1 MKYLRLKKHRVR
13 SNGVRSVLPVVIEK
27 ARKFGRVIH
36 EQKISVRRDVLLTGA
51 HQAGKSRYL
60 ARMHAQAAG
69 IWRDRPALL
78 IRCINPLA
86 HWLEHGPAK
95 EYAIERFGRPWA
107 RIRSWERVE
116 ALVDWVR
123 EHKPVLLIDDAHM
136 LTGRKLD
143 VALQLLNAAPLV
155 VVTASEEARLAVSFR
170 MALDRRK
177 PQRIHLKSDAAYD
190 ITPYVVW
197 MIALTALVAGSWEL
211 GAAVAG
217 LNLLGRGRRAAK
229 QT

>member
-13 SNGVRSVLPVVIEK
+13 RDGVRSVLPVIIEK
-27 ARKFGRVIH
+27 TRRFGRVLH

-51 HQAGKSRYL
+51 HHAGKSRYL
-60 ARMHAQAAG
+60 VRMYAQAAG
-69 IWRDRPALL
+69 IWRNRPAIL
-78 IRCINPLA
+78 IRCVNPLA

-95 EYAIERFGRPWA
+95 EYAEERYGKPWT

-116 ALVDWVR
+116 AMIEWVSKN
-123 EHKPVLLIDDAHM
+123 KPVLLVDDAHL

-143 VALQLLNAAPLV
+143 VAIRLLDASPIA
-155 VVTASEEARLAVSFR
+155 VVTATEETRLPVSFR
-170 MALDRRK
+170 MALDKRA

-190 ITPYVVW
+190 ITPYIVW
-197 MIALTALVAGSWEL
+197 LIALAAMAAGAWEV
-211 GAAVAG
+211 GAAAAG
-217 LNLLGRGRRAAK
+217 LNLLGRGRRAAR